1 MRLART
7 TGLDFLKRW
16 GGGGERGVPLKAS
29 LTHPHSSLLLN
40 FEIGKGQTHASSQY
54 INF

>member
-29 LTHPHSSLLLN
+29 LAHPHSSLLLL
-40 FEIGKGQTHASSQY
+40 ELGRDRLTLSSQY